1 MQNHVTV
8 IPDDNII
15 MLNNESLV
23 FDYPAPASMHALQ
36 WHDGTGHIEYTDGQ
50 PNRSLS
56 VEDYNVEVAPFVA
69 LWQAEYDRL
78 EEEANRPSTPEEAA
92 EAEYLAAKFEATAI
106 LTASTQRQLVQEAD
120 FTGAE
125 FAVFAKAGL
134 FPAWTADA
142 KYAKGERLAHEDVVY
157 EVQQAVTAQGH
168 QPPGSAG
175 MLAIYRPISADPDTG
190 DTERNRSE

>member
-1 MQNHVTV
+1 MRNYVTV
-8 IPDDNII
+8 VPEDKMII
-15 MLNNESLV
+15 VDKQALR
-23 FDYPAPASMHALQ
+23 FDFAAPANLHALQ
-36 WHDGTGHIEYTDGQ
+36 WQEGKGHIEYTDGQ

-175 MLAIYRPISADPDTG
+175 MLAIYRPISA
-190 DTERNRSE
+190 